1 MRKKYSLKR
10 LLTENEME
18 QMQLDFMQD
27 PQYQDDIEEDLAV
40 GDGSFEAAIQ
50 KDAEMDANFV
60 AAEDVVT
67 QLELP
72 FMEDFNDEDMDED
85 MMDSEDLI

>member
-1 MRKKYSLKR
+1 MRKRKYSLKR

-18 QMQLDFMQD
+18 QLQFDFMQD
-27 PQYQDDIEEDLAV
+27 PQYQQDIEEDLAV
-40 GDGSFEAAIQ
+40 GDGAFDAAMQ

-60 AAEDVVT
+60 AAEDVMT

-72 FMEDFNDEDMDED
+72 FMEEYYDEDA
-85 MMDSEDLI
+85 MDSEDII